1 MLDASEGPDFDLAKA
16 VREVLPGGVSVA
28 VDATGVP
35 EVVESSVQALAPQ
48 GRLVLVGA
56 VPRGYKL
63 PVNVTELMVVSRFA
77 CSVEL

>member
-16 VREVLPGGVSVA
+16 VREVLPGGVSVV

-35 EVVESSVQALAPQ
+35 EVVESSVQALAPR

-63 PVNVTELMVVSRFA
+63 PVNVTEFIVVS
-77 CSVEL
+77 